1 MNDSSAN
8 NKWLKGWFALP
19 ILMPLRCLDASCLR
33 KAQDKTFAQMR
44 NRYGESGS
52 PCFKSLA
59 GLKGLEGLPL
69 IRIL

>member
-1 MNDSSAN
+1 MSHQQIINGF
-8 NKWLKGWFALP
+8 KGWFALP

-33 KAQDKTFAQMR
+33 RAQDKTFVQRR

-52 PCFKSLA
+52 PCLKTLA